1 MPNLRVSKYDS
12 YIRKLKAGHS
22 IDKVIGR
29 RTSASQK
36 IRDIIS
42 SQIQRKHGNGVS
54 DSSKP
59 SGIINV
65 GTITGN
71 RNGDEDVELNEEEEQ
86 SSGNLADKGFKRL
99 SKYTSKYDYFI
110 EQLQQGAAARKLDP
124 EAAAAAAANVAAAN
138 AAINLADSDKVSE
151 AKEGATAQDL
161 VTAEYIKSAFGF
173 PPVKVKD
180 EPVTISNDGNSVTM
194 RMKGKDR
201 NGLPTDMSLCN
212 KYIARYGMK
221 I

>member
-42 SQIQRKHGNGVS
+42 SQIQRRHGNDAT
-54 DSSKP
+54 DSPPQKP

-65 GTITGN
+65 GTITGA
-71 RNGDEDVELNEEEEQ
+71 RSGGDDISLENEEEATAT
-86 SSGNLADKGFKRL
+86 LIDKNFKRL

-110 EQLQQGAAARKLDP
+110 EQLQKGAAAANLKRDP
-124 EAAAAAAANVAAAN
+124 EAMAAAAANAALHATE
-138 AAINLADSDKVSE
+138 SDRVSE

-173 PPVKVKD
+173 PPTKVKE
-180 EPVTISNDGNSVTM
+180 EPMTISNDGNTVTVQ
-194 RMKGKDR
+194 MKKDR
-201 NGLPTDMSLCN
+201 NGLPADMSLCN
-212 KYIARYGMK
+212 KYIARYEEGK
-221 I
+221 L